1 MFIYDAYNVRA
12 TVHKK
17 GDNNMIKMFVSDI
30 DGTMMQHGGFID
42 EQDIAAL
49 RSLAKQNVILCFASG
64 RLDNEIANLMQA
76 VNTNF
81 HRISVNGVFV
91 YTHEN
96 KQLLSATFDS
106 SILPDLLAMT
116 NEEPYFRYVS
126 DEHNY
131 YIEEK
136 TPFIHELEQQVTMTS
151 VEEPHLLEKIDDTIF
166 PNKISVGGTKESLQ
180 LLQKK
185 IDEKFHGK
193 VSTFISAEQCL
204 DVMPPNISKGSAIS
218 VLLKEFQL
226 QPEEIACI
234 GDSYN
239 DIPMFS
245 LTPHSFAMSQAD
257 DAVKEHAHY
266 VVNTVKDAV
275 NHVIAHNKNTTHS
288 L

>member
-1 MFIYDAYNVRA
+1 MLVMNII
-12 TVHKK
+12 TTLKK
-17 GDNNMIKMFVSDI
+17 
-30 DGTMMQHGGFID
+30 
-42 EQDIAAL
+42 
-49 RSLAKQNVILCFASG
+49 
-64 RLDNEIANLMQA
+64 
-76 VNTNF
+76 
-81 HRISVNGVFV
+81 
-91 YTHEN
+91 
-96 KQLLSATFDS
+96 
-106 SILPDLLAMT
+106 
-116 NEEPYFRYVS
+116 
-126 DEHNY
+126 
-131 YIEEK
+131 K

-151 VEEPHLLEKIDDTIF
+151 VEEPNLLQKIDDTIF

-226 QPEEIACI
+226 QPEEVACI

-239 DIPMFS
+239 DIPMFA
-245 LTPHSFAMSQAD
+245 LTPHSFAMAQAD

>member
-1 MFIYDAYNVRA
+1 
-12 TVHKK
+12 
-17 GDNNMIKMFVSDI
+17 MIKMFVSDI
-30 DGTMMQHGGFID
+30 DGTMMRHGGLID
-42 EQDIAAL
+42 KEDIAAL
-49 RSLAKQNVILCFASG
+49 RDLAEHNIILCFASG
-64 RLDNEIANLMQA
+64 RLDNEIADLMKE
-76 VNTNF
+76 VGTHF

-106 SILPDLLAMT
+106 EILPDLLSMT

-136 TPFIHELEQQVTMTS
+136 TPFIHELEKQVTMTS
-151 VEEPHLLEKIDDTIF
+151 IEEPNLLKKIDDTIF
-166 PNKISVGGTKESLQ
+166 PNKISVGGTKEDLQ
-180 LLQKK
+180 ILQKK
-185 IDEKFHGK
+185 INETFKNK

-218 VLLKEFQL
+218 VLSEEFQIT
-226 QPEEIACI
+226 PEEIACI

-239 DIPMFS
+239 DIPMFH

-257 DAVKEHAHY
+257 EEVKKHAKH
-266 VVNTVKDAV
+266 VVPSVKDAV
-275 NHVIAHNKNTTHS
+275 KHVLHYNATQHKNTTRS
-288 L
+288 K